1 MGKDFDKEIRE
12 LLDRLTLEDKF
23 YCLGTRNPEIQAAGL
38 PEFGVGGE
46 GAHGVQAR
54 HDQHYDTGAP
64 CKTTVF
70 TNPIGMSATWDREL
84 IKEAGNVVGKEARG
98 LYQSKKHRALSLW
111 APTIDMGRDPRW
123 GRTEECYGEDPY
135 LTGEMAGAYVSG
147 IQGEDE
153 NYLQCGT
160 TLKHFYAN
168 NKEEG
173 RTYISSSVDSR
184 NREEYYLEPFRKV
197 IEEYHATGVMTAYN
211 EVNGTPAMLLK
222 DEIQKAK
229 RWGDIHVVCDGGD
242 VNQTVNFHKYYS
254 RHAQT
259 IASGLDA
266 GIDCFTDDIYMVA
279 EAAKEAYDNG
289 LITEEDIDRAL
300 YSYFKMGYRL
310 GVFGE
315 GSENPFSKIS
325 EDVVACRAHGDV
337 ARRVAEE
344 SVVLLKN
351 EENILPLNCEDY
363 TCNGKK
369 LALIG
374 PLSDEWFKDWYG
386 GLPPYT
392 VSVLDG
398 IKEIFGIAGKK
409 SDSMPKEPGVVH
421 ATESAVDVTET
432 LETDAATEE
441 GDCENTC
448 TKNRTL
454 LYENGIS
461 EMKIYLPEYDR
472 YLGILE
478 DGKTVGIVSAESAE
492 VFQFTYWDGDQ
503 ITIRAKSNGKL
514 LTTEDD
520 PGIGQIGTITAT
532 KDEAFGWFVRERF
545 HLQYMPEH
553 LEMQLYSWDEKPLS
567 IDSEGRLR
575 KVEKL
580 SSESIFSLYNGHS
593 WETEKMNTLT
603 IRREMVRNGLEEA
616 ANAATQADVAVV
628 CLGAHPMI
636 TCKEEIDRP
645 DLALPQMQLALLREV
660 SRTGVPV
667 VLVLLSSVPYDL
679 SEAERY
685 ASAILTCA
693 QGSMELG
700 HGVCD
705 ILFGKKS
712 PAGRLPMTWYPFS
725 RELPDLDEY
734 DIIQGKRT
742 YQYDDGKVLYPFGYG
757 LSYTTF
763 SYSGISVNETNLSD
777 ETWNEKGLSM
787 DKTEFFGE
795 RAGQIQGSFYVE
807 NTGKMIGDEVVQVYT
822 RKVPDKAQE
831 RVHLQLPL
839 KKLAYFERVKDLQ
852 PGEKRQIIFA
862 LPIRSLMY
870 YDVVA
875 EEMRLSPG
883 KYEIMVGAS
892 SEDIRLR
899 TEITLSGEDY
909 PLRDGWKWVK
919 ADSYHK
925 ASGHVLHEGE
935 FALDAV
941 CTKEEGTEATL
952 CYSNMVL
959 SGQSKEAKHLVLD
972 FWIEHHCELDV
983 EIKGMD
989 EDCMQPFRLHA
1000 TIPAANEFTDGEQND
1015 RPLVAGEATGLGAV
1029 DAHKCWLTVNREIGF
1044 REVRIPLDG
1053 RILPARLP
1061 FEIQIQWQGLGKLCM
1076 FRFE

>member
-1 MGKDFDKEIRE
+1 MGKDFDKEIRA
-12 LLDRLTLEDKF
+12 LLSRLTLEEKLF
-23 YCLGTRNPEIQAAGL
+23 CLGTRNPEIKAAEL

-54 HDQHYDTGAP
+54 HDQHYDTGGP

-70 TNPIGMSATWDREL
+70 TNPIGMSATWDRAL
-84 IKEAGNVVGKEARG
+84 IKDAGNVVGKEARG
-98 LYQSKKHRALSLW
+98 LYHSGKHRALCLW
-111 APTIDMGRDPRW
+111 APTVDMGRDPRW

-173 RTYISSSVDSR
+173 RTYISSSVDPR
-184 NREEYYLEPFRKV
+184 NREEYYLEPFRKLV
-197 IEEYHATGVMTAYN
+197 EEYHATGIMTAYN
-211 EVNGTPAMLLK
+211 EINGTPAMLLK

-229 RWGDIHVVCDGGD
+229 CWGDIHVVCDGGD
-242 VNQTVNFHKYYS
+242 VNQTVNFHKYFS
-254 RHAQT
+254 RHAET
-259 IASGLDA
+259 IARGLDA
-266 GIDCFTDDIYMVA
+266 GIDCFTDDINMVA

-300 YSYFKMGYRL
+300 YSYFKVGYRL

-315 GSENPFSKIS
+315 ALGNPFSKIS
-325 EDVVACRAHGDV
+325 EEVVACKEHREV

-363 TCNGKK
+363 TCNRKK
-369 LALIG
+369 MALIG
-374 PLSDEWFKDWYG
+374 SHSDVWFKDWYG

-392 VSVLDG
+392 ASVLDG
-398 IKEIFGIAGKK
+398 MEEIFGIKAEGASK
-409 SDSMPKEPGVVH
+409 S
-421 ATESAVDVTET
+421 
-432 LETDAATEE
+432 
-441 GDCENTC
+441 TC
-448 TKNRTL
+448 TKNGTL
-454 LYENGIS
+454 ILESGIS
-461 EMKIYLPEYDR
+461 EMKIHLPEYDR

-478 DGKTVGIVSAESAE
+478 DGKTVGIVSAENAE

-520 PGIGQIGTITAT
+520 PSIGQIGTITAT

-567 IDSEGRLR
+567 IDNEGRLR

-580 SSESIFSLYNGHS
+580 SSEGAFPLYNGHS
-593 WETEKMNTLT
+593 WEIEKMNTLT

-616 ANAATQADVAVV
+616 ANAAKQADVAVV

-645 DLALPQMQLALLREV
+645 DLALPEMQLALLREV

-693 QGSMELG
+693 HGSMELG
-700 HGVCD
+700 GGVCD

-712 PAGRLPMTWYPFS
+712 PAGRLPMTWYPSS

-734 DIIQGKRT
+734 DIILGKRT
-742 YQYDDGKVLYPFGYG
+742 YQYDDGEVLYPFGYG

-763 SYSGISVNETNLSD
+763 SYSGISVNEANLSD
-777 ETWNEKGLSM
+777 ETWNEKGISI
-787 DKTEFFGE
+787 DKTEFSGGC
-795 RAGQIQGSFYVE
+795 AGQIQGSFYVE
-807 NTGKMIGDEVVQVYT
+807 NTGKMIGDEVVQVYV
-822 RKVPDKAQE
+822 RKIPDEAQE
-831 RVHLQLPL
+831 RVHLQLPI

-899 TEITLSGEDY
+899 AEITLPGEEY
-909 PLRDGWKWVK
+909 PLRDGWKWMK

-935 FALDAV
+935 FTLDAV
-941 CTKEEGTEATL
+941 CTKEETLPVTL
-952 CYSNMVL
+952 CYSNVIL
-959 SGQSKEAKHLVLD
+959 TGRDTGAKYLVLD
-972 FWIEHHCELDV
+972 FWMEHHCELDI
-983 EIKGMD
+983 EIGGMD
-989 EDCMQPFRLHA
+989 GEGMQPVRLHA
-1000 TIPAANEFTDGEQND
+1000 TLPAANEFTDREQNN
-1015 RPLVAGEATGLGAV
+1015 RPLVAGEATGLGAA

-1044 REVRIPLDG
+1044 REVRIPLAG
-1053 RILPARLP
+1053 HVVPSGLP
-1061 FEIQIQWQGLGKLCM
+1061 FEIQIQWQGLGKLSM